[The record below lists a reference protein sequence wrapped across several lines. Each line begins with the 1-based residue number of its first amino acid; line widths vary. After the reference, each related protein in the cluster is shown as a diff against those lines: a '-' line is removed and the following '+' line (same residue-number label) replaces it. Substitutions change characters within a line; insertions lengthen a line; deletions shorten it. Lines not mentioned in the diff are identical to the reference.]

1 MLFKSNRLTVDG
13 SAVLEGRVLRVR
25 GGRIAEIRPARR
37 SDRPDV
43 DAGDALL
50 MPGLVNA
57 HCHLELSYARGRLPR
72 GRSIVPWLRELIP
85 LHRRAPWRASI
96 RAGLRRA
103 AETGT
108 TSIGDIRSRGPDV
121 ATPMRLRVYREVI
134 GPWPAREAAGLAAA
148 RDGVSPHAPYT
159 TSAAAYRACLR
170 TGLPIATHVAE
181 TREEARLLLRGDG
194 PFAALFREL
203 GVRFPFDRRPG
214 TTPIRWLDRIGVLR
228 KRLVLIHCN
237 YTDDVALIARRGCTV
252 VFCPGSHAFFGHRAH
267 PLRRLLR
274 AGVPVALGTD
284 SWASNDDLSMLR
296 EMRLAREGYG
306 VDAPTAIRM
315 ATRNGA
321 EALFGAKIGELRRGW
336 AADLVGVT
344 VPRSADPLEH
354 VTLEEPRVRFSMAAG
369 RWIKP
374 PRSSRSPGRS

>member
-1 MLFKSNRLTVDG
+1 MRVLFKSKYLTVDG
-13 SAVLEGRVLRVR
+13 SAVLEDRVVRIR
-25 GGRIAEIRPARR
+25 GGRIAEIRAARR

-43 DAGDALL
+43 DAGSALL

-57 HCHLELSYARGRLPR
+57 HCHLELSFARGRLPR
-72 GRSIVPWLRELIP
+72 GRSIVPWLRGLIP
-85 LHRRAPWRASI
+85 LYRRAPWRDSI

-108 TSIGDIRSRGPDV
+108 TAVGDIRSRGPDIES
-121 ATPMRLRVYREVI
+121 PMRLRVYREVI

-148 RDGVSPHAPYT
+148 RDAVSPHAPYT

-170 TGLPIATHVAE
+170 TGLPIATHIAE
-181 TREEARLLLRGDG
+181 TREEVRLLRRGGG
-194 PFAALFREL
+194 PFVPLFREF
-203 GVRFPFDRRPG
+203 GARFPFDRPPG
-214 TTPIRWLDRIGVLR
+214 TTPIRYLDRIAVLR
-228 KRLVLIHCN
+228 RRLVLIHCN
-237 YTDDVALIARRGCTV
+237 YTDDIALIARRGCTV

-296 EMRLAREGYG
+296 EMRLVREGYG
-306 VDAPTAIRM
+306 VDAATAIRM

-321 EALFGAKIGELRRGW
+321 AALFGPRIGELRRGW
-336 AADLVGVT
+336 AADLACMA
-344 VPRSADPLEH
+344 VPRGADPLEH
-354 VTLEEPRVRFSMAAG
+354 VTLAEPRVKFSMAGG
-369 RWIKP
+369 RWVRM
-374 PRSSRSPGRS
+374 PRR